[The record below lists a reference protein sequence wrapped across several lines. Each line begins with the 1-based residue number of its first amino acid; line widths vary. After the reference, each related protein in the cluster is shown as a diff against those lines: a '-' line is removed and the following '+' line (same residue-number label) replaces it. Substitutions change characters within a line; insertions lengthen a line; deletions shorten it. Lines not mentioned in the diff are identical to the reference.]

1 MQTVSSFVLAAGLA
15 AAVASPA
22 LADPP
27 IPAGDRADPRTE
39 RAPIDLATPR
49 DGVNFNGEF
58 VTMRDELENFPLNT
72 NLGGSGVSAA
82 PASFTGPPGFLW
94 PLNNLRGQADGAT
107 SGNIWARVVDLSTSP
122 VGGPNGV
129 INASKALRIQTAAAQ
144 APGGFFT
151 GANLRFGGQTGE
163 PTLPLAPSADNAAR
177 ISAEYYISTIDQLF
191 TFEAASTFSGF
202 TTGRIMWG
210 GVCTED
216 DPGDCTDIGVPI
228 GLNPHILSLGVT
240 CTGFSTCEFGFARY
254 CVDVQGNT
262 IPGCV
267 PPPGL
272 AIGDLVSPPTGEWC
286 RFACETTQDG
296 RLRFF
301 LDLYNGF
308 GEVQI
313 VDQGIFSTALI
324 DRVSANTSFEA
335 QDAFLLVDNIEASG
349 HIFAS
354 RTPPPLECPYCDGI
368 EWLSTGPILG
378 QTSRWFV
385 ALSSAA
391 TVIDD
396 GAQGQVISQINNVVP
411 NNEYR
416 REMSTELPLS
426 SATLSNDLV
435 ATVQVRT
442 TGSTV
447 RGFALVDG
455 SDLAARVLLNYW
467 PPDSLDF
474 DNGVYVQTNPAY
486 EPIDGEGATDPLVN
500 APDIG
505 ADIVDTQHDWD
516 NNGVYRTLE
525 MRLSA
530 SGVLRVSIDGQRI
543 YAGAGAFTNT
553 IDTFVFESENNSSG
567 SGATFRINDVTLV
580 CDAPSCAAD
589 FDFDDIITF
598 ADLNAVLSNF
608 GATGLSGF
616 NAGDANGN
624 GAIDFADLN
633 AVLSAFGTTCD

>member
-191 TFEAASTFSGF
+191 TFEAVSIFSGF

-216 DPGDCTDIGVPI
+216 VPGDCTDIGVPI

-349 HIFAS
+349 HVLAFPE
-354 RTPPPLECPYCDGI
+354 PPPLECPYCDDI
-368 EWLSTGPILG
+368 EWLNIGPVYA
-378 QTSRWFV
+378 QERWTA
-385 ALSSAA
+385 ALTSSAA
-391 TVIDD
+391 VVSD
-396 GAQGQVISQINNVVP
+396 GAQGRVIRQTNNVSSD
-411 NNEYR
+411 NYYR
-416 REMSTELPLS
+416 REVSTELPPA
-426 SATLSNDLV
+426 SATLANDLI
-435 ATVQVRT
+435 ATVKART
-442 TGSTV
+442 TGGAV
-447 RGFALVDG
+447 RGFALFDD
-455 SDLAARVLLNYW
+455 SNLAARVYFGRDTIDA
-467 PPDSLDF
+467 PYEPSA
-474 DNGVYVQTNPAY
+474 YVQTNPFFD
-486 EPIDGEGATDPLVN
+486 PIDDPAGNDPLANNPV
-500 APDIG
+500 IG
-505 ADIVDTQHDWD
+505 ADMIDTGYDWIV
-516 NNGVYRTLE
+516 GVYRTLE
-525 MRLSA
+525 LRLSA
-530 SGVLRVSIDGQRI
+530 NGVLRVSIDGQRI
-543 YAGAGAFTNT
+543 YTGPGAFANT
-553 IDTFVFESENNSSG
+553 INTFAFESENNSSG
-567 SGATFRINDVTLV
+567 VNAQLRIDDVTLT

-589 FDFDDIITF
+589 FDLDDAITF
-598 ADLNAVLSNF
+598 TDLNAVLSNF
-608 GATGLSGF
+608 GQTGLVGF
-616 NAGDANGN
+616 NAGDADGD

-633 AVLSAFGTTCD
+633 AVLSAFGMSCD